1 MNPIAKQL
9 NEAIEK
15 GNPNIHS
22 MLSDLGKNLFFP
34 KGILS
39 QGAEAKQ
46 KAYKLNATIGIA
58 TEKGRTMHFSSL
70 MSMLDGIEPEDA
82 LTYAPS
88 FGIPELRKT
97 WHKALFE
104 KNPSLEGKK
113 ISLPIVTC
121 GITHAVSLVA
131 DIWANPGDVVIL
143 PDMIWG
149 NYNMI
154 LNVRKGARISQHK
167 TFDEKGGYNLPALEK
182 LVNEEAEK
190 NGKII
195 VLLNFPHNPTGYTL
209 TGKEGDGI
217 ADILSNAASKGA
229 KVIAVCDDSY
239 FGLFYE
245 KETMKESVFA
255 MICNRSPNL
264 LAVKVDGATKENFVW
279 GLRVGFITY
288 GCKTEGDPAPVY
300 DALEKKTAGCI
311 RGNISN
317 ASHLSQ
323 SLVLKSMRD
332 GKYHDEKNEKFEIL
346 RKRAVKVKEV
356 LADPKYKK
364 AWDVY
369 PFNSGYFMC
378 IKLKDVDAETLRV
391 HLLDKYGVG
400 LISTG
405 KHDLRVAFSCLEEK
419 DIRELFDIVLQGT
432 EDLKRQNI
440 ENRM

>member
-1 MNPIAKQL
+1 MNPIAQQL

-15 GNPNIHS
+15 GNPELIN
-22 MLSDLGKNLFFP
+22 MLSALGKNLFFP

-39 QGAEAKQ
+39 QSAEAKQ
-46 KAYKLNATIGIA
+46 KAHKLNATIGIA
-58 TEKGRTMHFSSL
+58 KENGKTMYIPSV
-70 MSMLDGIEPEDA
+70 MSMLEGLEPEEA

-88 FGIPELRKT
+88 FGIPELRKA
-97 WHKALFE
+97 WHNALYE
-104 KNPSLEGKK
+104 KNPSLSGKK
-113 ISLPIVTC
+113 ISLPVVTC
-121 GITHAVSLVA
+121 GITHAVSMVA
-131 DIWANPGDVVIL
+131 DMWADPGDVVIL

-154 LNVRKGARISQHK
+154 LNIRKGARISQHA
-167 TFDEKGGYNLPALEK
+167 TFTEKGGYNLAALEK
-182 LVNEEAEK
+182 LVNSEA
-190 NGKII
+190 GKSGKVI

-209 TGKEGDGI
+209 TDKEGNAA

-239 FGLFYE
+239 FGLFYDE
-245 KETMKESVFA
+245 ETMKESVFA
-255 MICNRSPNL
+255 RLCDRSPNL

-288 GCKTEGDPAPVY
+288 GCKTDGDPAPVY

-323 SLVLKSMRD
+323 SIVLKSMKD
-332 GKYHDEKNEKFEIL
+332 KNHQDEKKAKFEIL
-346 RKRAVKVKEV
+346 KNRATRVREV
-356 LADPKYKK
+356 LSDPKYKK

-378 IKLKDVDAETLRV
+378 IKLKNLDAETLRV

-405 KHDLRVAFSCLEEK
+405 KSDLRVAFSCLDEK
-419 DIRELFDIVLQGT
+419 DIKELFDIVLQGT
-432 EDLKRQNI
+432 EDLKK
-440 ENRM
+440 

>member
-1 MNPIAKQL
+1 MNPIAQQL

-15 GNPNIHS
+15 GNPELIN
-22 MLSDLGKNLFFP
+22 MLSALGKNLFFP

-39 QGAEAKQ
+39 QSAEAKQ
-46 KAYKLNATIGIA
+46 KAHKLNATIGIA
-58 TEKGRTMHFSSL
+58 KENGKTMYIPSV
-70 MSMLDGIEPEDA
+70 MSMLEGLEPEEA

-88 FGIPELRKT
+88 FGIPELRKA
-97 WHKALFE
+97 WHNALYE
-104 KNPSLEGKK
+104 KNPSLSGKK
-113 ISLPIVTC
+113 ISLPVVTC
-121 GITHAVSLVA
+121 GITHAVSMVA
-131 DIWANPGDVVIL
+131 DMWADPGDVVIL

-154 LNVRKGARISQHK
+154 LNIRKGARISQHA
-167 TFDEKGGYNLPALEK
+167 TFTEKGGYNLAALEK
-182 LVNEEAEK
+182 LVNSEA
-190 NGKII
+190 GKSGKVI

-209 TGKEGDGI
+209 TDKEGNAA
-217 ADILSNAASKGA
+217 ADILYNAASKGA

-239 FGLFYE
+239 FGLFYDE
-245 KETMKESVFA
+245 ETMKESVFA
-255 MICNRSPNL
+255 RLCDRSPNL

-288 GCKTEGDPAPVY
+288 GCKTDGDPAPVY

-323 SLVLKSMRD
+323 SIVLKSMKD
-332 GKYHDEKNEKFEIL
+332 KNHQDEKKAKFEIL
-346 RKRAVKVKEV
+346 KNRATRVREV
-356 LADPKYKK
+356 LSDPKYKK

-378 IKLKDVDAETLRV
+378 IKLKNLDAETLRV

-405 KHDLRVAFSCLEEK
+405 KSDLRVAFSCLDEK
-419 DIRELFDIVLQGT
+419 DIKELFDIVLQGT
-432 EDLKRQNI
+432 EDLKK
-440 ENRM
+440 